1 MNILRRLLAN
11 GPLTGYPTRR
21 TDEDLL
27 LRMAASRF
35 EFGRS
40 YREAEVNE
48 ILRTW
53 LDTFCA
59 PYGIDHVTMRRRLVD
74 TRFLVRDTAGTEYHL
89 AAAKARELVKDTT
102 LNQDPA
108 HVLEEIR
115 HEREARKRQH
125 VPSDV
130 Q

>member
-1 MNILRRLLAN
+1 
-11 GPLTGYPTRR
+11 
-21 TDEDLL
+21 
-27 LRMAASRF
+27 
-35 EFGRS
+35 
-40 YREAEVNE
+40 
-48 ILRTW
+48 
-53 LDTFCA
+53 
-59 PYGIDHVTMRRRLVD
+59 VTMRRRLVD

>member
-1 MNILRRLLAN
+1 MNTLRRLLSN

-40 YREAEVNE
+40 YSEAEVND

-89 AAAKARELVKDTT
+89 AAAAARELVRDTT